1 MNYNFYF
8 KDLRNIKQNII
19 KIDHHIQNM
28 CRYISVNKVQ
38 KGLKIKVKPHTGIN
52 TNDFHRRWN
61 IIVFECSTRSLN
73 ILFRRC
79 LIPKERS
86 RTNIFGFAQNQ

>member
-38 KGLKIKVKPHTGIN
+38 K
-52 TNDFHRRWN
+52 R
-61 IIVFECSTRSLN
+61 FE
-73 ILFRRC
+73 
-79 LIPKERS
+79 
-86 RTNIFGFAQNQ
+86 NQSKATHWYQH

>member
-1 MNYNFYF
+1 MNYNFYL

-28 CRYISVNKVQ
+28 CRYISVKKVQ

-61 IIVFECSTRSLN
+61 ITLKI
-73 ILFRRC
+73 ILDDASYQKNG
-79 LIPKERS
+79 LEQ
-86 RTNIFGFAQNQ
+86 IFSDLLKTSE